1 VVISKHLI
9 TYVIVLKVKGDD
21 LRASRNDY
29 TLEFSGKGKNE
40 FVQASDFDIN
50 SDYFYIRYCHLHEDL
65 KVSGIQK
72 GTKVKAGDH
81 IGYTSDTGNAKGL
94 PNTHLHLEIAM
105 NIDNNISLEKNEKD
119 PQKRKLGY
127 KITPAFFVNLNHIDI
142 DDQTEA
148 VINGKKYY
156 IQK

>member
-1 VVISKHLI
+1 
-9 TYVIVLKVKGDD
+9 VKGDD

-105 NIDNNISLEKNEKD
+105 NIDNNKTVGEKKELA
-119 PQKRKLGY
+119 KLGY

-142 DDQTEA
+142 EEQTEA

>member
-1 VVISKHLI
+1 
-9 TYVIVLKVKGDD
+9 
-21 LRASRNDY
+21 
-29 TLEFSGKGKNE
+29 
-40 FVQASDFDIN
+40 
-50 SDYFYIRYCHLHEDL
+50 
-65 KVSGIQK
+65 
-72 GTKVKAGDH
+72 
-81 IGYTSDTGNAKGL
+81 
-94 PNTHLHLEIAM
+94 M

-127 KITPAFFVNLNHIDI
+127 KINPAFFVNLNHIDI